1 MLCSAYDLGWVDEP
15 DEALV
20 EMPLDFMPGDPCPSE
35 MPAGVRLVC
44 WQLPAQHL
52 WADGHLLAC
61 PELCWPCMPEARVAT
76 LCSCSSS

>member
-1 MLCSAYDLGWVDEP
+1 MQISARDVRGVESSGMLCSAYDLGWADEP

-44 WQLPAQHL
+44 
-52 WADGHLLAC
+52 
-61 PELCWPCMPEARVAT
+61 
-76 LCSCSSS
+76 